1 MLGKG
6 LNNDVTQEYYF
17 ESLALFKVRFDA
29 K

>member
-6 LNNDVTQEYYF
+6 LNNGVTQEYYF